1 MPLEILFVITVLIGS
16 FVLFNWLMGYRKGY
30 IAFNLRNRYY
40 SLNDHAK
47 AVEEK
52 LTNQG
57 KSAVYKG
64 HGYFLIDGET
74 FMLVTRTLPMGGVP
88 LQRTI
93 LKPLNK
99 SRAMATSKEE

>member
-1 MPLEILFVITVLIGS
+1 
-16 FVLFNWLMGYRKGY
+16 MGYRKGY
-30 IAFNLRNRYY
+30 ISFNLKYRYY
-40 SLNDHAK
+40 SLNDHGK

-52 LTNQG
+52 LKNQG
-57 KSAVYKG
+57 KSAVYEG

-99 SRAMATSKEE
+99 SREMATSKEE